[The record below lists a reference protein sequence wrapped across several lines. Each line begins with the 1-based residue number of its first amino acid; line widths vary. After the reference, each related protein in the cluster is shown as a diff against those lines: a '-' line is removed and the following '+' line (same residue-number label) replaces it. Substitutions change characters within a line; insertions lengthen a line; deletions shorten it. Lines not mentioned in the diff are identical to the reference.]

1 MKPYFFLLTLAG
13 LTSSLIGC
21 STSEDETCES
31 IKMISGEGSPT
42 TTFFFIDKSVSVGN
56 DAYAVSKFTDRI
68 KLTLNKQV
76 SKVGD
81 RVIIYQ
87 VHHNTLT
94 SEISDDTCGSVP
106 IPDNVCDLAEKK
118 VKFLAAQQQEY
129 VDEKATAIRKKALAT
144 LNNKGLAET
153 NKQTDLWSTM
163 QIIKDK
169 DASGAPAVAYYFSD
183 MVESMPGR
191 NRRDL
196 HTNPPKDRDQAIA
209 FAKQDIERLAG
220 TCGVKP
226 RSFKNISVTVVSPHK
241 PGTSIKLANP
251 YIQTYWQ
258 ELFNGF
264 GIGSV
269 TFI

>member
-1 MKPYFFLLTLAG
+1 MKTYFLLLTLVG
-13 LTSSLIGC
+13 ITFSLTGC
-21 STSEDETCES
+21 SSTEEGDCDSV
-31 IKMISGEGSPT
+31 KMISGEGAPT
-42 TTFFFIDKSVSVGN
+42 TTFFFIDKSVSIGN

-76 SKVGD
+76 SRVGD

-87 VHHNTLT
+87 VHYNTLT
-94 SEISDDTCGSVP
+94 SEVGDDTCGSVP

-118 VKFLAAQQQEY
+118 VKLLAAQQQEY
-129 VDEKATAIRKKALAT
+129 VDEKATVIRKKALAT
-144 LNNKGLAET
+144 LTDKGLPET

-163 QIIKDK
+163 QIIKNK

-183 MVESMPGR
+183 MVESMPGS

-196 HTNPPKDRDQAIA
+196 HTNPPKDRNQAIA
-209 FAKQDIERLAG
+209 FAKQDVERLEGAF
-220 TCGVKP
+220 GVKP
-226 RSFKNISVTVVSPHK
+226 QSFKNISVTVVSPHK
-241 PGTSIKLANP
+241 PGTSIKQANP